1 MTKATKEKHT
11 WELRHSALYL
21 MSHEILLQH
30 FLLKRVCQHVAL
42 PAVAIGR
49 CYRGRLHPVSR
60 RALFGSHIFGLQLS
74 NFAWGFELAA
84 FASVACHLPVDHR
97 PPRSMQFDEFNSGPT
112 YSPAYKRTSRAPTC
126 TAQTDMTD
134 RINARRRESCCRCIT
149 KVDGAV

>member
-1 MTKATKEKHT
+1 MTKATKEKNT

-60 RALFGSHIFGLQLS
+60 RARLGLISLDCSCRTLLGDSSLQPLLRP
-74 NFAWGFELAA
+74 LAIY
-84 FASVACHLPVDHR
+84 
-97 PPRSMQFDEFNSGPT
+97 Q
-112 YSPAYKRTSRAPTC
+112 
-126 TAQTDMTD
+126 
-134 RINARRRESCCRCIT
+134 
-149 KVDGAV
+149 